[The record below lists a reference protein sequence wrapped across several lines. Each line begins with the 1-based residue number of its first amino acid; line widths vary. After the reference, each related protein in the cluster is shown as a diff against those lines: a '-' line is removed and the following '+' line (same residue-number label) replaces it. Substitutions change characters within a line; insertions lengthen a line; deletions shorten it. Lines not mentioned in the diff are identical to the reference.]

1 MATKWKSRLSI
12 GVCAFLFTFGLSG
25 LIIVSAFGSTYVH
38 RDYFHTTQ
46 FRDELNLFAQYLN
59 LFELNHIPIESAK
72 QSITV
77 SQDEIEEYRNRFG
90 NITEKLTFLKDEYKF
105 LIDGAEL
112 ANNQDAVEIYI
123 AERDRKIEEITQVFK
138 SDDYAR
144 AKIIT
149 DKEKRVEEYYQGK
162 EQYYLDFLSYKGQL
176 QYYFTSDVSDK
187 VYTNVILADD
197 ESITDKMNSHSM
209 SYISSY
215 SIPTEDSDSYYWLRQ
230 YNQRANSLIPFKGEI
245 AVSKALPSSSSI
257 AIKYNKYKQEQI
269 LVWAYTFASV
279 VSLVLCIFLVK
290 KIKYTHSPVERW
302 SPYYNK
308 LPIDVRAALIV
319 LTGWVTLYLLFSIQ
333 DQFLYVLDNPFVSGW
348 SLFIGMVFAS
358 IGLAIT
364 LAQGRLMAGRIKDW
378 KYIQEEWR
386 KGLLNKAGQ
395 SAKAQF
401 IQIKISLKDAFLK
414 TSTGAQLFIVLTIV
428 FGLGLAAL
436 MVILNPDFMVAY
448 MVLLAAI
455 GVPLSMVLIRRI
467 GYFNRIVLQAN
478 DLAIGKLGPDVQVPG
493 KSVLATLAGNMNVLK
508 QGVTTLQNEQAKS
521 ERLKTE
527 LITNVSH
534 DLRTPLT
541 SIKGYVEGIR
551 VGIADD
557 PEKLKKYVDVIYA
570 KALDMDRMI
579 DDLFLLSKLDLEQ
592 EQFYL
597 ESVPLESFYR
607 QTISELQ
614 MECER
619 AGVRLTSE
627 YEAGQEDIVT
637 MDIQKIKRVMLNLVG
652 NSIKFMDKQDPHVHV
667 HFGRQL
673 ENWVFTVTDNG
684 PGMGPAELERIFD
697 RFYRGDAFRN
707 QNVAGSGL
715 GLAIVKQIIVNHG
728 GTIQAR
734 SEPGQSMKVIVS
746 IPIKRDSKEAGRA

>member
-257 AIKYNKYKQEQI
+257 TIKYNKYKQEQI

-478 DLAIGKLGPDVQVPG
+478 ELAIGKLGPDVQVPG

-541 SIKGYVEGIR
+541 SIITYTALLKKEDVSNEDRIAYVEIIDQKSQR
-551 VGIADD
+551 
-557 PEKLKKYVDVIYA
+557 LKV
-570 KALDMDRMI
+570 LI
-579 DDLFLLSKLDLEQ
+579 DDLFEVSKMASGNVELNKEKVDLVQLLQQTLAEYDNMIKESNLQFRLPNMEIPVYAFVDGQKLFRVFDNLIGNVLKYSLENSRVYITIQTSGDHALISFKNVSKYE
-592 EQFYL
+592 
-597 ESVPLESFYR
+597 
-607 QTISELQ
+607 ISENRDELF
-614 MECER
+614 ER
-619 AGVRLTSE
+619 F
-627 YEAGQEDIVT
+627 
-637 MDIQKIKRVMLNLVG
+637 K
-652 NSIKFMDKQDPHVHV
+652 
-667 HFGRQL
+667 
-673 ENWVFTVTDNG
+673 
-684 PGMGPAELERIFD
+684 
-697 RFYRGDAFRN
+697 RGDSSRHTE
-707 QNVAGSGL
+707 GSGL
-715 GLAIVKQIIVNHG
+715 GLAIAKSIVDLHEG
-728 GTIQAR
+728 HLTIDVD
-734 SEPGQSMKVIVS
+734 GDLFKVAIS
-746 IPIKRDSKEAGRA
+746 LKMQPS

>member
-1 MATKWKSRLSI
+1 
-12 GVCAFLFTFGLSG
+12 LFTFGLSG
-25 LIIVSAFGSTYVH
+25 LIIVSAFGSSYVH

-72 QSITV
+72 QAITV

-90 NITEKLTFLKDEYKF
+90 NITNQISLLKNQYE
-105 LIDGAEL
+105 AEINE
-112 ANNQDAVEIYI
+112 AESVNNPDAVEIYV
-123 AERDRKIEEITQVFK
+123 AERDKKIEEITQIFK
-138 SDDYAR
+138 SDDYAK
-144 AKIIT
+144 AKVIAE
-149 DKEKRVEEYYQGK
+149 KEKSVDEYYKGR
-162 EQYYLDFLSYKGQL
+162 EQYYLEFLSYKGQL

-187 VYTNVILADD
+187 VYTNVILADG
-197 ESITDKMNSHSM
+197 ESVADKMNSHNM
-209 SYISSY
+209 KHIANY
-215 SIPTEDSDSYYWLRQ
+215 SIPIKNSNTYYWLQ
-230 YNQRANSLIPFKGEI
+230 PYEQRVDSLIPFKGEI

-279 VSLVLCIFLVK
+279 VSLVLCFFLVK
-290 KIKYTHSPVERW
+290 KIKHTLSPVERW

-319 LTGWVTLYLLFSIQ
+319 LTGWVTLKLLFSIQ
-333 DQFLYVLDNPFVSGW
+333 YQFLYIVENPFSFGW
-348 SLFIGMVFAS
+348 SFMIGMAMAS
-358 IGLAIT
+358 VGSVIT
-364 LAQGRLMAGRIKDW
+364 LVQGRMLRLQGWEDIK
-378 KYIQEEWR
+378 EEWR

-436 MVILNPDFMVAY
+436 MVILNPDFIVAY

-467 GYFNRIVLQAN
+467 GYFNRIVLQVN
-478 DLAIGKLGPDVQVPG
+478 ELAIGKLGPDVQVPG

-541 SIKGYVEGIR
+541 SIITYTELLKKEDVSNEDRIAYVEIIDQKSQR
-551 VGIADD
+551 
-557 PEKLKKYVDVIYA
+557 LKV
-570 KALDMDRMI
+570 LI
-579 DDLFLLSKLDLEQ
+579 DDLFEVSKMASGNVELNKEKVDLVQLLQQTLAEYDNLIKESNLQFRLPNMEIPVYAFVDGQKLFRVFDNLIGNVLKYSLENSRVYITIQTSGDRALISLKNVSKYE
-592 EQFYL
+592 
-597 ESVPLESFYR
+597 
-607 QTISELQ
+607 ISENRDELF
-614 MECER
+614 ER
-619 AGVRLTSE
+619 F
-627 YEAGQEDIVT
+627 
-637 MDIQKIKRVMLNLVG
+637 K
-652 NSIKFMDKQDPHVHV
+652 
-667 HFGRQL
+667 
-673 ENWVFTVTDNG
+673 
-684 PGMGPAELERIFD
+684 
-697 RFYRGDAFRN
+697 RGDSSRHTE
-707 QNVAGSGL
+707 GSGL
-715 GLAIVKQIIVNHG
+715 GLAIAKSIVDLHEG
-728 GTIQAR
+728 HLTIDID
-734 SEPGQSMKVIVS
+734 GDLFKVAIS
-746 IPIKRDSKEAGRA
+746 LKMQPS

>member
-123 AERDRKIEEITQVFK
+123 AERDRKIEEITQIFK

-257 AIKYNKYKQEQI
+257 AIKYNKYKQEQT
-269 LVWAYTFASV
+269 LVWAYTLASI
-279 VSLVLCIFLVK
+279 VSLILCLFVMK
-290 KIKYTHSPVERW
+290 KARVMPAAVERGA
-302 SPYYNK
+302 PYYNK
-308 LPIDVRAALIV
+308 LPIDVRAALIL

-378 KYIQEEWR
+378 EYIQEEWR

-478 DLAIGKLGPDVQVPG
+478 ELAIGKLGPDVQVPG

-541 SIKGYVEGIR
+541 SIITYTELLKKEDVSNEDRIAYVEIIDQKSQR
-551 VGIADD
+551 
-557 PEKLKKYVDVIYA
+557 LKV
-570 KALDMDRMI
+570 LI
-579 DDLFLLSKLDLEQ
+579 DDLFEVSKMASGNVELNKEKVDLVQLLQQTLAEYDNMIKESNLQFRLPNMEIPVYAFVDGQKLFRVFDNLIGNVLKYSLENSRVYITIQTSGDHALISFKNVSKYE
-592 EQFYL
+592 
-597 ESVPLESFYR
+597 
-607 QTISELQ
+607 ISENRDELF
-614 MECER
+614 ER
-619 AGVRLTSE
+619 F
-627 YEAGQEDIVT
+627 
-637 MDIQKIKRVMLNLVG
+637 K
-652 NSIKFMDKQDPHVHV
+652 
-667 HFGRQL
+667 
-673 ENWVFTVTDNG
+673 
-684 PGMGPAELERIFD
+684 
-697 RFYRGDAFRN
+697 RGDSSRHTE
-707 QNVAGSGL
+707 GSGL
-715 GLAIVKQIIVNHG
+715 GLAIAKSIVDLHEG
-728 GTIQAR
+728 HLTIDVD
-734 SEPGQSMKVIVS
+734 GDLFKVAIS
-746 IPIKRDSKEAGRA
+746 LKMQPS

>member
-25 LIIVSAFGSTYVH
+25 LIIVSAFGSSYVH

-72 QSITV
+72 QAITV

-90 NITEKLTFLKDEYKF
+90 NITNQISLLKNQYE
-105 LIDGAEL
+105 AEINE
-112 ANNQDAVEIYI
+112 AESVNNPDAVEIYV
-123 AERDRKIEEITQVFK
+123 AERDKKIEEITQIFK
-138 SDDYAR
+138 SDDYAK
-144 AKIIT
+144 AKVIAE
-149 DKEKRVEEYYQGK
+149 KEKSVDEYYKGR
-162 EQYYLDFLSYKGQL
+162 EQYYLEFLSYKGQL

-187 VYTNVILADD
+187 VYTNVILADG
-197 ESITDKMNSHSM
+197 ESVADKMNSHNM
-209 SYISSY
+209 KHIANY
-215 SIPTEDSDSYYWLRQ
+215 SIPIKNSNTYYWLQ
-230 YNQRANSLIPFKGEI
+230 PYEQRVDSLIPFKGEI

-279 VSLVLCIFLVK
+279 VSLVLCFFLVK
-290 KIKYTHSPVERW
+290 KIKHTLSPVERW

-319 LTGWVTLYLLFSIQ
+319 LTGWVTLKLLFSIQ
-333 DQFLYVLDNPFVSGW
+333 YQFLYIVENPFSFGW
-348 SLFIGMVFAS
+348 SFMIGMAMAS
-358 IGLAIT
+358 VGSVIT
-364 LAQGRLMAGRIKDW
+364 LVQGRMLRLQGWEDIK
-378 KYIQEEWR
+378 EEWR

-436 MVILNPDFMVAY
+436 MVILNPDFIVAY

-467 GYFNRIVLQAN
+467 GYFNRIVLQVN
-478 DLAIGKLGPDVQVPG
+478 ELAIGKLGPDVQVPG

-541 SIKGYVEGIR
+541 SIITYTELLKKEDVSNEDRIAYVEIIDQKSQR
-551 VGIADD
+551 
-557 PEKLKKYVDVIYA
+557 LKV
-570 KALDMDRMI
+570 LI
-579 DDLFLLSKLDLEQ
+579 DDLFEVSKMASGNVELNKEKVDLVQLLQQTLAEYDNLIKESNLQFRLPNMEIPVYAFVDGQKLFRVFDNLIGNVLKYSLENSRVYITIQTSGDRALISLKNVSKYE
-592 EQFYL
+592 
-597 ESVPLESFYR
+597 
-607 QTISELQ
+607 ISENRDELF
-614 MECER
+614 ER
-619 AGVRLTSE
+619 F
-627 YEAGQEDIVT
+627 
-637 MDIQKIKRVMLNLVG
+637 K
-652 NSIKFMDKQDPHVHV
+652 
-667 HFGRQL
+667 
-673 ENWVFTVTDNG
+673 
-684 PGMGPAELERIFD
+684 
-697 RFYRGDAFRN
+697 RGDSSRHTE
-707 QNVAGSGL
+707 GSGL
-715 GLAIVKQIIVNHG
+715 GLAIAKSIVDLHEG
-728 GTIQAR
+728 HLTIDID
-734 SEPGQSMKVIVS
+734 GDLFKVAIS
-746 IPIKRDSKEAGRA
+746 LKMQPS

>member
-478 DLAIGKLGPDVQVPG
+478 ELAIGKLGPDVQVPG

-541 SIKGYVEGIR
+541 SIITYTALLKKEDVSNEDRIAYVEIIDQKSQR
-551 VGIADD
+551 
-557 PEKLKKYVDVIYA
+557 LKV
-570 KALDMDRMI
+570 LI
-579 DDLFLLSKLDLEQ
+579 DDLFEVSKMASGNVELNKEKVDLVQLLQQTLAEYDNMIKESNLQFRLPNMEIPVYAFVDGQKLFRVFDNLIGNVLKYSLENSRVYITIQTSGDHALISFKNVSKYE
-592 EQFYL
+592 
-597 ESVPLESFYR
+597 
-607 QTISELQ
+607 ISENRDELF
-614 MECER
+614 ER
-619 AGVRLTSE
+619 F
-627 YEAGQEDIVT
+627 
-637 MDIQKIKRVMLNLVG
+637 K
-652 NSIKFMDKQDPHVHV
+652 
-667 HFGRQL
+667 
-673 ENWVFTVTDNG
+673 
-684 PGMGPAELERIFD
+684 
-697 RFYRGDAFRN
+697 RGDSSRHTE
-707 QNVAGSGL
+707 GSGL
-715 GLAIVKQIIVNHG
+715 GLAIAKSIVDLHEG
-728 GTIQAR
+728 HLTIDVD
-734 SEPGQSMKVIVS
+734 GDLFKVAIS
-746 IPIKRDSKEAGRA
+746 LKMQPS

>member
-90 NITEKLTFLKDEYKF
+90 NITEQLTFLKDEYKF

-123 AERDRKIEEITQVFK
+123 AERDKKIEEITQVFK

-230 YNQRANSLIPFKGEI
+230 YNQRANSLIPFKGEV

-269 LVWAYTFASV
+269 LVWAYTLASI
-279 VSLVLCIFLVK
+279 VSFILCLFVMK
-290 KIKYTHSPVERW
+290 KARVMPAAVERGA
-302 SPYYNK
+302 PYYNK
-308 LPIDVRAALIV
+308 LPIDVRAALIL

-378 KYIQEEWR
+378 EYIQEEWR

-478 DLAIGKLGPDVQVPG
+478 ELAIGKLGPDVQVPG

-541 SIKGYVEGIR
+541 SIITYTELLKKEDVSNEDRIAYVEIIDQKSQR
-551 VGIADD
+551 
-557 PEKLKKYVDVIYA
+557 LKV
-570 KALDMDRMI
+570 LI
-579 DDLFLLSKLDLEQ
+579 DDLFEVSKMASGNVELNKEKVDLVQLLQQTLAEYDNLIKESNLQFRLPNMEIPVYAFVDGQKLFRVFDNLIGNVLKYSLENSRVYITIQTSGDHALISFKNVSKYE
-592 EQFYL
+592 
-597 ESVPLESFYR
+597 
-607 QTISELQ
+607 ISENRDELF
-614 MECER
+614 ER
-619 AGVRLTSE
+619 F
-627 YEAGQEDIVT
+627 
-637 MDIQKIKRVMLNLVG
+637 K
-652 NSIKFMDKQDPHVHV
+652 
-667 HFGRQL
+667 
-673 ENWVFTVTDNG
+673 
-684 PGMGPAELERIFD
+684 
-697 RFYRGDAFRN
+697 RGDSSRHTE
-707 QNVAGSGL
+707 GSGL
-715 GLAIVKQIIVNHG
+715 GLAIAKSIVDLHEG
-728 GTIQAR
+728 HLTIDVD
-734 SEPGQSMKVIVS
+734 GDLFKVAIS
-746 IPIKRDSKEAGRA
+746 LKMQPS

>member
-90 NITEKLTFLKDEYKF
+90 NITEQLTFLKDEYKF

-123 AERDRKIEEITQVFK
+123 AERDKKIEEITQVFK

-269 LVWAYTFASV
+269 LVWAYTLASI
-279 VSLVLCIFLVK
+279 VSLILCLFVMK
-290 KIKYTHSPVERW
+290 KARVMPAAVERGA
-302 SPYYNK
+302 PYYNK
-308 LPIDVRAALIV
+308 LPIDVRAALIL

-378 KYIQEEWR
+378 EYIQEEWR

-478 DLAIGKLGPDVQVPG
+478 ELAIGKLGPDVQVPG

-541 SIKGYVEGIR
+541 SIITYTELLKKEDVSNEDRIAYVEIIDQKSQR
-551 VGIADD
+551 
-557 PEKLKKYVDVIYA
+557 LKV
-570 KALDMDRMI
+570 LI
-579 DDLFLLSKLDLEQ
+579 DDLFEVSKMASGNVELNKEKVDLVQLLQQTLAEYDNMIKESNLQFRLPNMEIPVYAFVDGQKLFRVFDNLIGNVLKYSLENSRVYITIQTSGDHALISFKNVSKYE
-592 EQFYL
+592 
-597 ESVPLESFYR
+597 
-607 QTISELQ
+607 ISENRDELF
-614 MECER
+614 ER
-619 AGVRLTSE
+619 F
-627 YEAGQEDIVT
+627 
-637 MDIQKIKRVMLNLVG
+637 K
-652 NSIKFMDKQDPHVHV
+652 
-667 HFGRQL
+667 
-673 ENWVFTVTDNG
+673 
-684 PGMGPAELERIFD
+684 
-697 RFYRGDAFRN
+697 RGDSSRHTE
-707 QNVAGSGL
+707 GSGL
-715 GLAIVKQIIVNHG
+715 GLAIAKSIVDLHEG
-728 GTIQAR
+728 HLTIDVD
-734 SEPGQSMKVIVS
+734 GDLFKVAIS
-746 IPIKRDSKEAGRA
+746 LKMQPS

>member
-25 LIIVSAFGSTYVH
+25 LIIVSAFGSSYVH

-59 LFELNHIPIESAK
+59 LFELNHNPIESAK

-123 AERDRKIEEITQVFK
+123 AERDKKIEEITQVFK

-269 LVWAYTFASV
+269 LVWAYTLASI
-279 VSLVLCIFLVK
+279 VSLILCLFVMK
-290 KIKYTHSPVERW
+290 KARVMPAAVEKGA
-302 SPYYNK
+302 PYYNK
-308 LPIDVRAALIV
+308 LPIDVRAALIL

-478 DLAIGKLGPDVQVPG
+478 ELAIGKLGPDVQVPG
-493 KSVLATLAGNMNVLK
+493 KSVLATLASNMNVLK

-541 SIKGYVEGIR
+541 SIITYTELLKKEDVSNEDRIAYVEIIDQKSQR
-551 VGIADD
+551 
-557 PEKLKKYVDVIYA
+557 LKV
-570 KALDMDRMI
+570 LI
-579 DDLFLLSKLDLEQ
+579 DDLFEVSKMASGNVELNKEKVDLVQLLQQTLAEYDNLIKESNLQFRLPNMEIPVYAFVDGQKLFRVFDNLIGNVLKYSLENSRVYITIQTSGDHALISFKNVSKYE
-592 EQFYL
+592 
-597 ESVPLESFYR
+597 
-607 QTISELQ
+607 ISENRDELF
-614 MECER
+614 ER
-619 AGVRLTSE
+619 F
-627 YEAGQEDIVT
+627 
-637 MDIQKIKRVMLNLVG
+637 K
-652 NSIKFMDKQDPHVHV
+652 
-667 HFGRQL
+667 
-673 ENWVFTVTDNG
+673 
-684 PGMGPAELERIFD
+684 
-697 RFYRGDAFRN
+697 RGDSSRHTE
-707 QNVAGSGL
+707 GSGL
-715 GLAIVKQIIVNHG
+715 GLAIAKSIVDLHEG
-728 GTIQAR
+728 HLTIDVD
-734 SEPGQSMKVIVS
+734 GDLFKVAIS
-746 IPIKRDSKEAGRA
+746 LKMQPS

>member
-1 MATKWKSRLSI
+1 LATKWKSRLSI

-123 AERDRKIEEITQVFK
+123 AERDRKIEEITQIFK

-197 ESITDKMNSHSM
+197 ESITDKINSHSM

-245 AVSKALPSSSSI
+245 AVSKTLPSSSSI

-269 LVWAYTFASV
+269 LVWAYTFASM
-279 VSLVLCIFLVK
+279 VSLVLCIFLMK
-290 KIKYTHSPVERW
+290 KARVMPAAVEKGA
-302 SPYYNK
+302 PYYNK
-308 LPIDVRAALIV
+308 LPIDVRAALIL

-478 DLAIGKLGPDVQVPG
+478 ELAIGKLGPDVQVPG

-541 SIKGYVEGIR
+541 SIITYTELLKKEDVSNEDRIAYVEIIDQKSQR
-551 VGIADD
+551 
-557 PEKLKKYVDVIYA
+557 LKV
-570 KALDMDRMI
+570 LI
-579 DDLFLLSKLDLEQ
+579 DDLFEVSKMASGNVELNKEKVDLVQLLQQTLAEYDNMIKESNLQFRLPNMEIPVYAFVDGQKLFRVFDNLIGNVLKYSLENSRVYITIQTSGDHALISFKNVSKYE
-592 EQFYL
+592 
-597 ESVPLESFYR
+597 
-607 QTISELQ
+607 ISENRDELF
-614 MECER
+614 ER
-619 AGVRLTSE
+619 F
-627 YEAGQEDIVT
+627 
-637 MDIQKIKRVMLNLVG
+637 K
-652 NSIKFMDKQDPHVHV
+652 
-667 HFGRQL
+667 
-673 ENWVFTVTDNG
+673 
-684 PGMGPAELERIFD
+684 
-697 RFYRGDAFRN
+697 RGDSSRHTE
-707 QNVAGSGL
+707 GSGL
-715 GLAIVKQIIVNHG
+715 GLAIAKSIVDLHEG
-728 GTIQAR
+728 HLTIDVD
-734 SEPGQSMKVIVS
+734 GDLFKVAIS
-746 IPIKRDSKEAGRA
+746 LKMQPS

>member
-90 NITEKLTFLKDEYKF
+90 NITEQLTFLKDEYKF

-112 ANNQDAVEIYI
+112 ANNPDAVEIYV
-123 AERDRKIEEITQVFK
+123 AERDKRIEEITQIFK
-138 SDDYAR
+138 SDDYAK
-144 AKIIT
+144 AKVIAE
-149 DKEKRVEEYYQGK
+149 KEKSVEEYYKGR
-162 EQYYLDFLSYKGQL
+162 EQYYLEFLSYKGQL

-187 VYTNVILADD
+187 VYTNVILADG
-197 ESITDKMNSHSM
+197 ESVADKMNSHNM
-209 SYISSY
+209 KHIANY
-215 SIPTEDSDSYYWLRQ
+215 SIPIKNSNTYYWLQ
-230 YNQRANSLIPFKGEI
+230 PYEQRVNSLIPFKGEI

-269 LVWAYTFASV
+269 LVWAYTLASI
-279 VSLVLCIFLVK
+279 VSLILCLFVMK
-290 KIKYTHSPVERW
+290 KARVMPAAVEKGA
-302 SPYYNK
+302 PYYNK
-308 LPIDVRAALIV
+308 LPIDVRAALIL

-478 DLAIGKLGPDVQVPG
+478 ELAIGKLGPDVQVPG

-541 SIKGYVEGIR
+541 SIITYTELLKKEDVSNEDRIAYVEIIDQKSQR
-551 VGIADD
+551 
-557 PEKLKKYVDVIYA
+557 LKV
-570 KALDMDRMI
+570 LI
-579 DDLFLLSKLDLEQ
+579 DDLFEVSKMASGNVELNKEKVDLVQLLQQTLAEYDNMIKESNLQFRLPNMEIPVYAFVDGQKLFRVFDNLIGNVLKYSLENSRVYITIQTSGDHALISFKNVSKYE
-592 EQFYL
+592 
-597 ESVPLESFYR
+597 
-607 QTISELQ
+607 ISENRDELF
-614 MECER
+614 ER
-619 AGVRLTSE
+619 F
-627 YEAGQEDIVT
+627 
-637 MDIQKIKRVMLNLVG
+637 K
-652 NSIKFMDKQDPHVHV
+652 
-667 HFGRQL
+667 
-673 ENWVFTVTDNG
+673 
-684 PGMGPAELERIFD
+684 
-697 RFYRGDAFRN
+697 RGDSSRHTE
-707 QNVAGSGL
+707 GSGL
-715 GLAIVKQIIVNHG
+715 GLAIAKSIVDLHEG
-728 GTIQAR
+728 HLTIDVD
-734 SEPGQSMKVIVS
+734 GDLFKVAIS
-746 IPIKRDSKEAGRA
+746 LKMQPS

>member
-90 NITEKLTFLKDEYKF
+90 NITVKLTFLKDEYKF

-478 DLAIGKLGPDVQVPG
+478 ELAIGKLGPDVQVPG

-541 SIKGYVEGIR
+541 SIITYTALLKKEDVSNEDRIAYVEIIDQKSQR
-551 VGIADD
+551 
-557 PEKLKKYVDVIYA
+557 LKV
-570 KALDMDRMI
+570 LI
-579 DDLFLLSKLDLEQ
+579 DDLFEVSKMASGNVELNKEKVDLVQLLQQTLAEYDNMIKESNLQFRLPNMEIPVYAFVDGQKLFRVFDNLIGNVLKYSLENSRVYITIQTSGDHALISFKNVSKYE
-592 EQFYL
+592 
-597 ESVPLESFYR
+597 
-607 QTISELQ
+607 ISENRDELF
-614 MECER
+614 ER
-619 AGVRLTSE
+619 F
-627 YEAGQEDIVT
+627 
-637 MDIQKIKRVMLNLVG
+637 K
-652 NSIKFMDKQDPHVHV
+652 
-667 HFGRQL
+667 
-673 ENWVFTVTDNG
+673 
-684 PGMGPAELERIFD
+684 
-697 RFYRGDAFRN
+697 RGDSSRHTE
-707 QNVAGSGL
+707 GSGL
-715 GLAIVKQIIVNHG
+715 GLAIAKSIVDLHEG
-728 GTIQAR
+728 HLTIDVD
-734 SEPGQSMKVIVS
+734 GDLFKVAIS
-746 IPIKRDSKEAGRA
+746 LKMQPS

>member
-90 NITEKLTFLKDEYKF
+90 NITEQLTFLKDEYKF

-123 AERDRKIEEITQVFK
+123 AERDKKIEEITQVFK

-197 ESITDKMNSHSM
+197 ESITDNMNSHSM

-230 YNQRANSLIPFKGEI
+230 YNQRANSLIPFKGEV

-269 LVWAYTFASV
+269 LVWTYTLASI
-279 VSLVLCIFLVK
+279 VSFILCLFVMK
-290 KIKYTHSPVERW
+290 KARVMPAAVERGA
-302 SPYYNK
+302 PYYNK
-308 LPIDVRAALIV
+308 LPIDVRAALIL

-378 KYIQEEWR
+378 EYIQEEWR

-478 DLAIGKLGPDVQVPG
+478 ELAIGKLGPDVQVPG
-493 KSVLATLAGNMNVLK
+493 KSLLATLAGNMNVLK

-541 SIKGYVEGIR
+541 SIITYTELLKKEDVSNEDRIAYVEIIDQKSQR
-551 VGIADD
+551 
-557 PEKLKKYVDVIYA
+557 LKV
-570 KALDMDRMI
+570 LI
-579 DDLFLLSKLDLEQ
+579 DDLFEVSKMASGNVELNKEKIDLVQLLQQTLAEYDNMIKESNLQFRLPNMEIPVYAFVDGQKLFRVFANLIGNVLKYSLENSRVYITIQTSGDHALISFKNVSKYE
-592 EQFYL
+592 
-597 ESVPLESFYR
+597 
-607 QTISELQ
+607 ISENRDELF
-614 MECER
+614 ER
-619 AGVRLTSE
+619 F
-627 YEAGQEDIVT
+627 
-637 MDIQKIKRVMLNLVG
+637 K
-652 NSIKFMDKQDPHVHV
+652 
-667 HFGRQL
+667 
-673 ENWVFTVTDNG
+673 
-684 PGMGPAELERIFD
+684 
-697 RFYRGDAFRN
+697 RGDSSRHTE
-707 QNVAGSGL
+707 GSGL
-715 GLAIVKQIIVNHG
+715 GLAIAKSIVDLHEG
-728 GTIQAR
+728 HLTIDVD
-734 SEPGQSMKVIVS
+734 GDLFKVAIS
-746 IPIKRDSKEAGRA
+746 LKMQPS